1 MDDAGLGG
9 WLGAGYAFLAAC
21 CFATGNIAIVKAK
34 GEVGDKGAT
43 LSVVITAVVAA
54 TIWLTAEGGE
64 LPATGDPRLLEALL
78 WFGLAGLFVMAL
90 GRALVF
96 QSIQRLGATRASA
109 VKRVNP
115 FFSVALAW
123 ALLGESVSRADALG
137 MGLIGLAFAIMVRR
151 SMKAVEGAEDAPP
164 PAADY
169 AWGVAASACYASSYI
184 ARKFGLAAVALPA
197 FGTMISALVGLAAV
211 GLLSLV
217 LVRFRDNLLNMFRRA
232 TPWTVGAGC
241 AISFGQIFTFAA
253 LAHAEVMTVVMVA
266 SLEIFISNVLAVAVF
281 RTETRAHPSTVIAAA
296 LAATGAVAVSAQ

>member
-9 WLGAGYAFLAAC
+9 WLGAGYAFIAAC
-21 CFATGNIAIVKAK
+21 CFATGNIAIVKARADR
-34 GEVGDKGAT
+34 GDKGAT
-43 LSVVITAVVAA
+43 LSVVITAVLAA
-54 TIWLTAEGGE
+54 LIWLTAEGGA
-64 LPATGDPRLLEALL
+64 LPPAGDPRLIEALV
-78 WFGLAGLFVMAL
+78 WFGLSGLFVMAL

-123 ALLGESVSRADALG
+123 ALLDERVSREDALG
-137 MGLIGLAFAIMVRR
+137 MVLIALAFAMMIRR
-151 SMKAVEGAEDAPP
+151 SMAAVEGAEDAPP

-169 AWGVAASACYASSYI
+169 AWGVGAAACYASSYI

-197 FGTMISALVGLAAV
+197 FGTMVSALVGLAAV
-211 GLLSLV
+211 ALLGLV
-217 LVRFRDNLLNMFRRA
+217 IRRFRENLRNMVRHA
-232 TPWTVGAGC
+232 TPWTLGAGV
-241 AISFGQIFTFAA
+241 AISLGQIFTFAA

-281 RTETRAHPSTVIAAA
+281 RTEGRAHPTTVVAA
-296 LAATGAVAVSAQ
+296 LLAAGGAAAVSAG